1 MLKRPIYLRE
11 PDVRQIISEASRSR
25 LHVILLTTV
34 TIFAGLMPLLG
45 EISHQAQ
52 LLIPAVVSLGYAI
65 MFATII
71 TLIVIPSL
79 LMIHNDVAS
88 LFSRNKLPTR
98 EEPAT

>member
-1 MLKRPIYLRE
+1 
-11 PDVRQIISEASRSR
+11 
-25 LHVILLTTV
+25 
-34 TIFAGLMPLLG
+34 
-45 EISHQAQ
+45 
-52 LLIPAVVSLGYAI
+52 VVSLGYAI

-71 TLIVIPSL
+71 SLIVIPSL